1 MSGRL
6 PQLRPEDLNDAQRPL
21 YDALVASFG
30 PWADKAGFELIAP
43 DRSLLGP
50 LNPLLFSPALG
61 AAQIDVFH
69 ADKATTS
76 LPPRVH
82 EVVILTVGA
91 AWDSDYELYAHSA
104 TGRLAGLSDDVV
116 EALLASEP
124 PDFRND
130 QETIAHAFT
139 RQLVGEH
146 RVEAETYARA
156 QQEFG
161 DKGLVDMVLLI
172 GLYLATCSLIN
183 AFEVPAPDRIQ
194 RSAWIRVPHL
204 DADPGHPSAPGR
216 SA

>member
-6 PQLRPEDLNDAQRPL
+6 PQLRPEDLNDAQRTL

-30 PWADKAGFELIAP
+30 AWADTSGFEVIAP

-69 ADKATTS
+69 ADRASTS

-91 AWDSDYELYAHSA
+91 AWASDYELYPHSA
-104 TGRLAGLSDDVV
+104 TAKLAGLSDDVV
-116 EALLASEP
+116 DALLTGQP

-130 QETIAHAFT
+130 QEAIAHAFT
-139 RQLVGEH
+139 RQLLGEH
-146 RVEAETYARA
+146 RVETETYAPA
-156 QQEFG
+156 QQAFG
-161 DKGLVDMVLLI
+161 HKGVVDMVLLI
-172 GLYLATCSLIN
+172 GLYLATCALIN
-183 AFEVPAPDRIQ
+183 AFEVPAPDP
-194 RSAWIRVPHL
+194 IR
-204 DADPGHPSAPGR
+204 
-216 SA
+216 

>member
-6 PQLRPEDLNDAQRPL
+6 PQLRPEELNDAQRTL
-21 YDALVASFG
+21 YDALVASLG
-30 PWADKAGFELIAP
+30 AWADTSGFQVIAP

-69 ADKATTS
+69 ADRASTS

-116 EALLASEP
+116 DALLAGRP

-130 QETIAHAFT
+130 QEAIAHAFT

-146 RVEAETYARA
+146 RVDAGTYARA
-156 QQEFG
+156 QQAFG
-161 DKGLVDMVLLI
+161 HKGVVDMVLLI

-183 AFEVPAPDRIQ
+183 AFEVPAPDPVQ
-194 RSAWIRVPHL
+194 SSA
-204 DADPGHPSAPGR
+204 
-216 SA
+216 